1 MRKVGNIH
9 HEYSG
14 LEKVGHLPKNITP
27 ACPAFL
33 FSAGKCLARR
43 LPMST
48 STTTGAAQPVNRTTE
63 WQAPGGKTAPAKITS
78 PGISG
83 IVPRN
88 RLFKFLDVCF
98 QRPVTWISAPA
109 GSGKTT
115 LAASYLSV
123 KKLSHI
129 WYRVDEGDCDIAS
142 FFYYMG
148 LAAKKAAPEETA
160 PLPLLS
166 PEYMM
171 GISTFTLRF
180 FENLYCRL
188 KPPFVIVLD
197 NYHHVQAEAQFHEVI
212 CKGLEV
218 LTEGITV
225 LILSR
230 EHPPPRLSR
239 FRVDRKLSFVTA
251 ADIAFDLDESREM
264 IRSKGLNN
272 LSNETVCHIHERT
285 KGWVAGLVLMTEN
298 GDHTAGQSVSLDTP
312 QELFDYFATEILE
325 KTDLETRWFLIKTA
339 LLPDMTEEIAGQL
352 TGAKGCHEILNRLS
366 RNHFFTEKGAG
377 SDPIYRYHPLFREF
391 LISRAEAE
399 LSRDEIVAIQQCAA
413 ILFMRA
419 GRQEEAAGFY
429 LQSEDWSGF
438 VPFVIE
444 HAPALM
450 SQGRIHTLGDW
461 ISRIPDGLVEKSAWL
476 LYWLG
481 MTEFYF
487 NPAKSRRDL
496 EKAFTLF
503 TAVNDDAGA
512 LKSWSCAVDTFMYTF
527 DDFRPLDRWIA
538 WLTERIH
545 LNPSFPTP
553 DLEACVAS
561 SMVSALVWR
570 QPDHPELS
578 SWVHRAFSSSRNMSD
593 ASVRLLACRRVLHHH
608 IWFGDLNGSRIVLED
623 MERICS
629 SGEVPPAP
637 LIATKMIQAHYWAL
651 LGNDG
656 TQALELASDGIRMGE
671 ETGIHIVD
679 LFLFTQGGVAA
690 LAGRDHALAEDFIRK
705 LSTSTPAGCS
715 TCFTFWLISMQ
726 ELLRGDITHALIFSG
741 EMLNAARRCGTPFPE
756 AWAHIL
762 IAQAAYEDEKHV
774 LAHTELAAAEEFA
787 RKTGSMYFEFA
798 CCLVRTYFTLTR
810 IRKSTGLELL
820 RRTLKIGRVHGFTNT
835 PLVDRPDV
843 WSFLCAT
850 ALEAGMEIEYV
861 QELIRG
867 QRLHPHAQ
875 AMNLENWPWPVK
887 IYTLGGFKLLVD
899 GNPVT
904 FTGKVQKK
912 PLEMLK
918 CIVSLGGKNIA
929 REQLTDLL
937 WPDSDGDQAQ
947 SAFNTTASRLR
958 SILGTN
964 EALAIKGGRVSLNP
978 RYCRVD
984 TWTLEDFV
992 QRLDA
997 LWAAL
1002 SESGKG
1008 GARQIAKETA
1018 LMENA
1023 VSAYVGPFLPEED
1036 RPWALTARGIL
1047 RKKFNQLVSECG
1059 ARLET
1064 KGAGEKAAA
1073 LYRKAIE
1080 SDETVDEE
1088 IYRRLMTFH
1097 MERSDSFH
1105 AMKLYGQCRKMLAM
1119 TLGITPSA
1127 KTEEVCGKIRRLR
1140 D

>member
-1 MRKVGNIH
+1 MTTSPSTGSSQHVSRV
-9 HEYSG
+9 
-14 LEKVGHLPKNITP
+14 T
-27 ACPAFL
+27 
-33 FSAGKCLARR
+33 ARR
-43 LPMST
+43 VPEIENT
-48 STTTGAAQPVNRTTE
+48 
-63 WQAPGGKTAPAKITS
+63 PAKITS
-78 PGISG
+78 PGISDL
-83 IVPRN
+83 VPRK
-88 RLFKFLDVCF
+88 RLFELLDACF
-98 QRPVTWISAPA
+98 ERPVTWISAPA

-123 KKLSHI
+123 KKLPHI

-148 LAAKKAAPEETA
+148 LAAKRAAPGETDS
-160 PLPLLS
+160 LPLLA
-166 PEYMM
+166 PEYMR
-171 GISTFTLRF
+171 GIPTFTLRY

-188 KPPFVIVLD
+188 KAPFVIVLD
-197 NYHHVQAEAQFHEVI
+197 NYHHVPAGAQFHEVI
-212 CKGLEV
+212 SKGLEV
-218 LTEGITV
+218 LTEGITF

-230 EHPPPRLSR
+230 EHPPPQLSR
-239 FRVDRKLSFVTA
+239 FRVGRNLSSVTA

-264 IRSKGLNN
+264 ICLRGLDH
-272 LSNETVCHIHERT
+272 LADETVCHMHERT
-285 KGWVAGLVLMTEN
+285 KGWVAGLVLMTESGGQAN
-298 GDHTAGQSVSLDTP
+298 GQSVSVDTP

-325 KTDLETRWFLIKTA
+325 RTDHETRRFLVKTS
-339 LLPDMTEEIAGQL
+339 LLPDMTEKIAGKL
-352 TGAKGCHEILNRLS
+352 TGAKGCCEILNRLS
-366 RNHFFTEKGAG
+366 RNHFFTEKGAD

-391 LISRAEAE
+391 LLSRAEEE
-399 LSRDEIVAIQQCAA
+399 LSRGEIVEILQCAA
-413 ILFMRA
+413 ILFMQA
-419 GRQEEAAGFY
+419 GRQEDAAGFY

-450 SQGRIHTLGDW
+450 AQGRIHTLRDW
-461 ISRIPDGLVEKSAWL
+461 ISRIPDGMVENTPWL

-481 MTEFYF
+481 MAEFYF
-487 NPAKSRRDL
+487 NPEKSRRDL
-496 EKAFTLF
+496 EKAFKLF
-503 TAVNDDAGA
+503 TAMNDDAGA

-527 DDFRPLDRWIA
+527 DDFRPLDCWIA
-538 WLTERIH
+538 WLTDRIH

-578 SWVHRAFSSSRNMSD
+578 SWVHRAFSSSRTMSD
-593 ASVRLLACRRVLHHH
+593 TSVRLLACRRVLHHH
-608 IWFGDLNGSRIVLED
+608 IWFGDLDGSRIVLED
-623 MERICS
+623 MERICG

-656 TQALELASDGIRMGE
+656 THALELASDGIRMGE

-679 LFLFTQGGVAA
+679 LFLLTQGGVAA
-690 LAGRDHALAEDFIRK
+690 LARRDHALAEDFIRK
-705 LSTSTPAGCS
+705 LSTTTPAGCS

-726 ELLRGDITHALIFSG
+726 ELLRGDIPQALAFSG
-741 EMLNAARRCGTPFPE
+741 EMLYAARRCGTPFPE
-756 AWAHIL
+756 AWAHLL
-762 IAQAAYEDEKHV
+762 IAQAAFEDENHS
-774 LAHTELAAAEEFA
+774 LAYTELAAAEEFA

-810 IRKSTGLELL
+810 RRQSSGLQLL
-820 RRTLKIGRVHGFTNT
+820 RRALKIGREHGFTNT

-850 ALEAGMEIEYV
+850 ALEAGMEIEYA

-887 IYTLGGFKLLVD
+887 IYTLGGFRLLVD
-899 GNPVT
+899 GKPVT
-904 FTGKVQKK
+904 FAGKVQKK
-912 PLEMLK
+912 PLEMLM

-947 SAFNTTASRLR
+947 SAFNTTVSRLR

-984 TWTLEDFV
+984 TWTLDDLV
-992 QRLDA
+992 QRMDA
-997 LWAAL
+997 LWTAM
-1002 SESGKG
+1002 SGSGKG
-1008 GARQIAKETA
+1008 GVRETAQWTA

-1023 VSAYVGPFLPEED
+1023 VRYYVGPFLPEED
-1036 RPWALTARGIL
+1036 RPWVLTARRIL
-1047 RKKFNQLVSECG
+1047 RKKFNHLVSECG
-1059 ARLET
+1059 TRLET
-1064 KGAGEKAAA
+1064 TGAGEKAAA

-1080 SDETVDEE
+1080 SDDTVDEE
-1088 IYRRLMTFH
+1088 IYRRLMAFH
-1097 MERSDSFH
+1097 MERGDSFRT
-1105 AMKLYGQCRKMLAM
+1105 MELYGQCRKMLAV

-1127 KTEEVCGKIRRLR
+1127 KTEEVCRKLR
-1140 D
+1140 QPRD

>member
-1 MRKVGNIH
+1 LRKD
-9 HEYSG
+9 
-14 LEKVGHLPKNITP
+14 T
-27 ACPAFL
+27 
-33 FSAGKCLARR
+33 AR
-43 LPMST
+43 
-48 STTTGAAQPVNRTTE
+48 
-63 WQAPGGKTAPAKITS
+63 QAPCGDTAPAKITS
-78 PGISG
+78 PRISG
-83 IVPRN
+83 IVPRK
-88 RLFKFLDVCF
+88 RLFEFLDICLG
-98 QRPVTWISAPA
+98 RPVTWISAPA

-115 LAASYLSV
+115 LAASYLSAQN
-123 KKLSHI
+123 LPHI
-129 WYRVDEGDCDIAS
+129 WYRIDEGDGDIAS

-148 LAAKKAAPEETA
+148 LAAKKAAPQETE
-160 PLPLLS
+160 PLPLLT

-171 GISTFTLRF
+171 GVPTFTLRY
-180 FENLYCRL
+180 FENLYSRL

-197 NYHHVQAEAQFHEVI
+197 NYHHVPATSHFHEVI
-212 CKGLEV
+212 CAGLEE

-230 EHPPPRLSR
+230 EHPPPQLSR
-239 FRVDRKLSFVTA
+239 LWVDRKLSSVTG
-251 ADIAFDLDESREM
+251 ADIAFNLDESREM
-264 IRSKGLNN
+264 ILLRGLDH
-272 LSNETVCHIHERT
+272 LSDESVCHIHERT
-285 KGWVAGLVLMTEN
+285 KGWVAGMVLMTES
-298 GDHTAGQSVSLDTP
+298 GGHTTGQSVSIDTP

-325 KTDLETRWFLIKTA
+325 KTDPETRRFLLKTA
-339 LLPDMTEEIAGQL
+339 LLPDMTAEIAEKL
-352 TGAKGCHEILNRLS
+352 TGANGCLETLNRLS

-377 SDPIYRYHPLFREF
+377 SAPIFRYHPLFREF

-399 LSRDEIVAIQQCAA
+399 FSRNEIIGILQCAA
-413 ILFMRA
+413 ILFTEA

-429 LQSEDWSGF
+429 LQSEDWNGF

-461 ISRIPDGLVEKSAWL
+461 ISRIPGGMVENTPWL

-487 NPAKSRRDL
+487 NPVKSRRHL

-503 TAVNDDAGA
+503 TAGNDDAGA

-527 DDFRPLDRWIA
+527 DDFRPLDYWIA
-538 WLTERIH
+538 WLTDRIH
-545 LNPSFPTP
+545 QNPSFPTP

-578 SWVHRAFSSSRNMSD
+578 SWVHRAFSSSRSMSD

-608 IWFGDLNGSRIVLED
+608 IWFGDLNGSRIVLDD
-623 MERICS
+623 MEHICG
-629 SGEVPPAP
+629 SGDVPPAP
-637 LIATKMIQAHYWAL
+637 LIATKMIQAHYCAL
-651 LGNDG
+651 LGNEG
-656 TQALELASDGIRMGE
+656 TRALELASDGIRMAE
-671 ETGIHIVD
+671 DTGIHIVD

-690 LAGRDHALAEDFIRK
+690 LASRDHALAEDFIRK
-705 LSTSTPAGCS
+705 LSTTTPAGCS

-726 ELLRGDITHALIFSG
+726 ELLRGDIPHALAFS
-741 EMLNAARRCGTPFPE
+741 ENMLNAARRCGTPFPE

-762 IAQAAYEDEKHV
+762 VAQAAYEDENHG
-774 LAHTELAAAEEFA
+774 LAYAELAAAEEFA

-798 CCLVRTYFTLTR
+798 CCLVRAYFTLTR
-810 IRKSTGLELL
+810 RRESTALDLL
-820 RRTLKIGRVHGFTNT
+820 RRTLKIGREHGFTNT
-835 PLVDRPDV
+835 PLVGRPDV

-875 AMNLENWPWPVK
+875 AMNMENWPWPVK
-887 IYTLGGFKLLVD
+887 IHTLGGFRLLVD
-899 GNPVT
+899 GKPVT
-904 FTGKVQKK
+904 FAGKVQKK

-929 REQLTDLL
+929 REQLADLL

-947 SAFNTTASRLR
+947 SAFNTTVSRLR

-978 RYCRVD
+978 RYCWVD
-984 TWTLEDFV
+984 TWTLEDLV
-992 QRLDA
+992 QRMDA

-1002 SESGKG
+1002 SGSGKD
-1008 GARQIAKETA
+1008 GAREIAQGTA
-1018 LMENA
+1018 LMEHTVRA
-1023 VSAYVGPFLPEED
+1023 CVGPFLPEED
-1036 RPWALTARGIL
+1036 RPWVLTARSAL
-1047 RKKFNQLVSECG
+1047 RKKFNHLVSECG
-1059 ARLET
+1059 TRLET
-1064 KGAGEKAAA
+1064 KGSGEKAAA
-1073 LYRKAIE
+1073 LYRKAID

-1088 IYRRLMTFH
+1088 IYRRLMKFH
-1097 MERSDSFH
+1097 MERGDSFR
-1105 AMKLYGQCRKMLAM
+1105 AMELYGQCRKMLAM

-1127 KTEEVCGKIRRLR
+1127 KTEEVCGKPRRPR